1 MDRNIF
7 LIVEDAE
14 LNRMLL
20 RNVFEGEYNILEAEN
35 GEQALYLMKQY
46 QGSIAAI
53 LPDIVM
59 PVKDGYEVLESMKQ
73 AQLTD
78 KLLVIVVTSRDS
90 SDDEVRA
97 LDLGA
102 VDIVAKPFEPHVVSR
117 RVHNA
122 VELSQNR
129 KHLEQT
135 VEKQAASLQKSTN
148 ILVDALSSVIEH
160 RSVESGQHVLRIL
173 RGASGDFV
181 W

>member
-1 MDRNIF
+1 M
-7 LIVEDAE
+7 
-14 LNRMLL
+14 
-20 RNVFEGEYNILEAEN
+20 
-35 GEQALYLMKQY
+35 
-46 QGSIAAI
+46 
-53 LPDIVM
+53 
-59 PVKDGYEVLESMKQ
+59 
-73 AQLTD
+73 
-78 KLLVIVVTSRDS
+78 IVVTSRDS

-97 LDLGA
+97 LHLGA

-135 VEKQAASLQKSTN
+135 VEEQAASLQKSTN